1 MTGHKTIKAA
11 LYEGVNPAASLL
23 KVTDLPAPVALN
35 GDAVIKI
42 LATRVV
48 SYAKEVLNGTRPYPN
63 LLPMVPGPGGVGIIQ
78 SVAPGATHLKPGQ
91 MVFIDP
97 TVRSRDHPITPD
109 AMLQGLIAFGKG
121 IELQRVWNN
130 GSWAEEML
138 VPFENLTVIPE
149 SVQAKFDPAELT
161 SISNYAVPLGGL
173 YPNLRPGQTIVITGS
188 TGMFGSSAVAVALA
202 LGARRVIAS
211 GRNKKQ
217 LDEFVTLYGSRVVPV
232 VTSGDVAKDTEAFLK
247 AAGEGFDIDVSFDI
261 LPPQAAFGVVQSSI
275 LALRTGGIA
284 VLMGGLTSSAEIPY
298 PVIMTKGITVK
309 GHFMYDRS
317 GPTTIIGL
325 ADAGLLDLHH
335 RQEPKIFKLDEIN
348 EAVEWSAA
356 HPGAFDSTVI
366 LP

>member
-1 MTGHKTIKAA
+1 MTSQKTIKAA
-11 LYEGVNPAASLL
+11 VHEGVNPSVPFL
-23 KVTDLPAPVALN
+23 KVTNIPAPVALN
-35 GDAVIKI
+35 GDAVVKI

-48 SYAKEVLNGTRPYPN
+48 SYSKEVFDGSRPYPN
-63 LLPMVPGPGGVGIIQ
+63 HLPMVPGPGGVGIIQ
-78 SVAPGATHLKPGQ
+78 SVAPGATHIKPGQ
-91 MVFIDP
+91 MVYIDP

-109 AMLQGLIAFGKG
+109 AMLQGLVAFGKG

-138 VPFENLTVIPE
+138 VPLENLTVIPQ
-149 SVQAKFDPAELT
+149 SIQAKFSPAELT

-173 YPNLRPGQTIVITGS
+173 YPNLRPGQTVIITGS

-247 AAGEGFDIDVSFDI
+247 AAGEGFNIDVSFDI
-261 LPPQAAFGVVQSSI
+261 LPPQAAFGVVESSI
-275 LALRTGGIA
+275 LALRAGGTA
-284 VLMGGLTSSAEIPY
+284 VLMGGLTASAQIPY
-298 PVIMTKGITVK
+298 LAIMTKGITIK
-309 GHFMYDRS
+309 GHFMYERS
-317 GPTTIIGL
+317 DPTTIIGL

-335 RQEPKIFKLDEIN
+335 RKEPKAFKLDDIN
-348 EAVEWSAA
+348 EAVEWAAA
-356 HPGAFDSTVI
+356 HSGAYDATVI